1 MINNKILIITYYWPP
16 SGGSGVQRWLN
27 FSNNLVDMGYDVT
40 VLTAEFPNYPLTDQS
55 LNNYINPLIK
65 ILKVPVFEPAK
76 FFKSKKNERVILLTT
91 KSADSYTNFKF
102 ESNDTLL
109 FGRESAGVPDH
120 VHNSIKYRLKIPMM
134 DNKRSLNIASS
145 VAIILSENLRQTNIN
160 K

>member
-40 VLTAEFPNYPLTDQS
+40 VLTAKFPNYPLTDQS

-76 FFKSKKNERVILLTT
+76 FFKSKKNNSDNIEGNGMINYLKLFIRANLFFP
-91 KSADSYTNFKF
+91 DSRMFWI
-102 ESNDTLL
+102 ND
-109 FGRESAGVPDH
+109 V
-120 VHNSIKYRLKIPMM
+120 V
-134 DNKRSLNIASS
+134 NIASS
-145 VAIILSENLRQTNIN
+145 FINNNNIN
-160 K
+160 YIFNLYSTFRYDCWESNNNGLMNPGPRCS

>member
-65 ILKVPVFEPAK
+65 ILKVPVFEARNIS
-76 FFKSKKNERVILLTT
+76 KSF
-91 KSADSYTNFKF
+91 D
-102 ESNDTLL
+102 
-109 FGRESAGVPDH
+109 
-120 VHNSIKYRLKIPMM
+120 
-134 DNKRSLNIASS
+134 KRQVLNIDNIVFEKGKTNLIIGKSGSGKS
-145 VAIILSENLRQTNIN
+145 VLKLSRAVSAPIRFPL
-160 K
+160 